1 MSRLRRAVTCV
12 VVAAGAG
19 AAWFGTAS
27 ATSQPTVP
35 PRPDTSQIEATRA
48 GDMTLVDANRRGVVL
63 ENGGSATEFSFD
75 LPKGSVCPGDSEND
89 SWRVQ
94 TFVIPEAD
102 DPATIE
108 YSANGPTGSGQYA
121 AYDVFTQSVV
131 DLLTVPNDSAG
142 LPGRIEMFPP
152 LSFAVFPKGELDDGN
167 YRIGAA
173 CTWFGAT
180 GPYWDTIITIE
191 QNDEDQ
197 PAGFTWR
204 LPNAP
209 EATLSGTSS
218 PTEFPFTAVF
228 IAIAVAALLFV
239 VVLNR
244 RERRKST
251 VG

>member
-1 MSRLRRAVTCV
+1 MNTMMRAAAALA
-12 VVAAGAG
+12 VAAGVSTACAG
-19 AAWFGTAS
+19 AAS

-35 PRPDTSQIEATRA
+35 PRPDTSKIEATRG
-48 GDMTLVDANRRGVVL
+48 GDLTLVDANRRGVVL

-75 LPKGSVCPGDSEND
+75 LPKGSVCPGDSMND

-94 TFVIPEAD
+94 TFIIPKAD
-102 DPATIE
+102 EPSSIE
-108 YSANGPTGSGQYA
+108 YSANGPTGKGQYA
-121 AYDVFTQSVV
+121 AYDAFTQSVV
-131 DLLTVPNDSAG
+131 DLLTVPNDTAG

-152 LSFAVFPKGELDDGN
+152 LSFKVFPKGELADGD
-167 YRIGAA
+167 YRIGTA

-180 GPYWDTIITIE
+180 GPYWDTVITIKSNE
-191 QNDEDQ
+191 KDE

-204 LPNAP
+204 LPDAP

-218 PTEFPFTAVF
+218 PTKFPITAVF
-228 IAIAVAALLFV
+228 IAVAAVALLFV

-244 RERRKST
+244 RERTKSP